1 MNRQMNDTQIGVTR
15 GETGRL
21 YGLTGRMLRYVED
34 NDLIRRGDHVVV
46 AVSGGA
52 DSICLLC
59 CLAEIKDRLGAT
71 VSALHVEHGIRGDE
85 SIRDAEFTENF
96 CRELGI
102 EFAQRSIPE
111 GELKAAQGLSLEEAA
126 RLRRYEFLEE
136 ERLRFSGM
144 ANEGSP
150 HGPFRSLIA
159 VAHHRD
165 DQAETVLLNIF
176 RGSGIEGIRGMLPK
190 RDMIIRPLLFAK
202 RTEIEDYLSARGIC
216 WCTDSTNL
224 EYKQTRNRIRNHI
237 LPYIENEINPQA
249 AEHIAA
255 LAEDAGE
262 VAAYLEEAAAGWL
275 ERAAACC
282 GGSVDQTAY
291 NAGFL
296 ELAISEISRSPS
308 LIVRMGMRRAM
319 ELLSGSRKDIGRV
332 HMVAL
337 AELAGKKVGSRI
349 DLPYGITAERGYKTI
364 TLVSKRSM
372 GPQGI
377 GASPE
382 TGAASD
388 VVDEVRSI
396 SGRMKLRVFQNQKC
410 HEQLIPKKKYTKWFD
425 YDKMNNKPEIRFRM
439 TGDKIS
445 LKGVGTKTVKSLMI
459 DLRIPAKERG
469 HIPILADDKAV
480 IWVVGYRVNDD
491 YLVTEKTKRILEAVY
506 EPTGMHDTDAEKTPD
521 NRSR

>member
-136 ERLRFSGM
+136 ERLRF
-144 ANEGSP
+144 A
-150 HGPFRSLIA
+150 
-159 VAHHRD
+159 
-165 DQAETVLLNIF
+165 
-176 RGSGIEGIRGMLPK
+176 GIEGIRGMLPK
-190 RDMIIRPLLFAK
+190 RGMIIRPLLFAK

-224 EYKQTRNRIRNHI
+224 EYEQTRNRIRNHI
-237 LPYIENEINPQA
+237 LPYIENEINSQA

-262 VAAYLEEAAAGWL
+262 VAAYLEEAASGWL

-282 GGSVDQTAY
+282 GASVDQTAY

-296 ELAISEISRSPS
+296 GLAISEISRSPS

-337 AELAGKKVGSRI
+337 AELAGKKVGSRL

-372 GPQGI
+372 KPQGD

-388 VVDEVRSI
+388 VVDELRSI

-506 EPTGMHDTDAEKTPD
+506 EPTGHDTDAEKTPD

>member
-111 GELKAAQGLSLEEAA
+111 GELKAARGLSLEEAA

-136 ERLRFSGM
+136 ERLRFAGM
-144 ANEGSP
+144 ADEGSP
-150 HGPFRSLIA
+150 QGPFRSLIA

-190 RDMIIRPLLFAK
+190 RGMIIRPLLFAK

-224 EYKQTRNRIRNHI
+224 EYEQTRNRIRNHI

-262 VAAYLEEAAAGWL
+262 VAAYLEEAASGWL
-275 ERAAACC
+275 ERA
-282 GGSVDQTAY
+282 V
-291 NAGFL
+291 
-296 ELAISEISRSPS
+296 
-308 LIVRMGMRRAM
+308 GMRRAM

-349 DLPYGITAERGYKTI
+349 DLPYGITAERGYETI

-396 SGRMKLRVFQNQKC
+396 SGRMKLRVFQNQTC

-459 DLRIPAKERG
+459 DLHIPAKERG
-469 HIPILADDKAV
+469 HIPILADEKAV

-506 EPTGMHDTDAEKTPD
+506 EPEGHA
-521 NRSR
+521 